1 MHSRFCNMCNIT
13 LIQKLLIYFLS
24 ANHIDVIGIILFQFP
39 VQLFHGM
46 HDNRIFNLIRRI
58 MCQHNIGAVFSG
70 RPFGNSPTS
79 FVPSRQLSRLLS
91 RGKISDPSESV
102 PEAHYFPNCP
112 IFIYCCNDIHDFLPP
127 DCYIATGMFLIC
139 GPVT

>member
-1 MHSRFCNMCNIT
+1 MCNIT

-58 MCQHNIGAVFSG
+58 MCQHNIGAVFQ
-70 RPFGNSPTS
+70 RKTI
-79 FVPSRQLSRLLS
+79 RKTLQRLSS
-91 RGKISDPSESV
+91 HHDN
-102 PEAHYFPNCP
+102 FPGCCLAEKFLIHRNPYQKLIIFSNCP
-112 IFIYCCNDIHDFLPP
+112 IFIYCCNDIHNFLLP